1 MKLRSSCLAVESTK
15 VSIQGRVAIFWARPV
30 EIREI
35 DAHSPLPIS
44 LLDHG
49 YDRQLV
55 EVVYFSNEI
64 SFLTSSAIALSRSC
78 ANTCFFCRTGEDARF
93 TFSL

>member
-1 MKLRSSCLAVESTK
+1 MKFRSSCLAVESTK
-15 VSIQGRVAIFWARPV
+15 VSIQGRVAVFRARPV

-44 LLDHG
+44 LLNHD
-49 YDRQLV
+49 YVRQLV

-64 SFLTSSAIALSRSC
+64 CFQQLPD
-78 ANTCFFCRTGEDARF
+78 FFCYRF
-93 TFSL
+93 VSLLHEHSLFL

>member
-15 VSIQGRVAIFWARPV
+15 VSIQGRVAVFQARPV

-35 DAHSPLPIS
+35 DTHSPLPIS
-44 LLDHG
+44 LLDHN

-64 SFLTSSAIALSRSC
+64 CFQQLPD
-78 ANTCFFCRTGEDARF
+78 FFCYRF
-93 TFSL
+93 VSLLCEHSLFL